1 MTLALT
7 VGSWA
12 PPPRA
17 ARVEPLQLV
26 RFYQEKPVRIVRG
39 EGQYVWDD
47 EGNRYL
53 DYHTGYGT
61 AFLGHRNPYVVR
73 RLREQLEKIMVVS
86 LTFRNDTREEALRA
100 LRRVL
105 PGYFTHVFFQNSGAE
120 AVELALKAAV
130 KATGRSVFVALVH
143 SFHGRTLGAL
153 SVTHGV
159 KYRKAFESVLLKPRW
174 VKPNDIQG
182 LEKAVDDSVAAVIL
196 EPVLGEGGVIPL
208 DPEFIKAAREYT
220 REHGAL
226 LIVDEVQSGF
236 GRTGAPWAHMEAGVD
251 PDVMTAGKAIG
262 GGFPVSL
269 VAFQKWVAESFEP
282 GEHGS
287 TYAGN
292 PLACAAV
299 LGAIEAFEADNVPR
313 QAAEKGGKTLEYAR
327 ERLSELK
334 AVREV
339 RGKGLMIGVEL
350 RFPPGKVLECL
361 FKRRILALRA
371 GATVVRFLPPYVTT
385 EEELASAIDALRECI
400 REAYG

>member
-1 MTLALT
+1 MEA
-7 VGSWA
+7 
-12 PPPRA
+12 
-17 ARVEPLQLV
+17 LQLV
-26 RFYQEKPVRIVRG
+26 RFYQTVPIRIVRG

-47 EGNRYL
+47 KGARYL

-73 RLREQLEKIMVVS
+73 RLREQLDKIITVP
-86 LTFRNDTREEALRA
+86 LTFENDAREEALKA

-120 AVELALKAAV
+120 AVELALKTAV
-130 KATGRSVFVALVH
+130 KATRGRSVFVALVH

-174 VKPNDIQG
+174 VKPNDIEG
-182 LEKAVDDSVAAVIL
+182 LEKAVDDKVAAIIL
-196 EPVLGEGGVIPL
+196 EPVLGEGGIIPL
-208 DPEFIKAAREYT
+208 SREFIREAR
-220 REHGAL
+220 RLADEHGAL

-236 GRTGAPWAHMEAGVD
+236 GRTGLPWAHMDAGVE

-269 VAFQKWVAESFEP
+269 VVFRKGVADVFEV

-299 LGAIEAFEADNVPR
+299 TGAVEAFVADRVDE
-313 QAAEKGGKTLEYAR
+313 QARVKGEDVLAYMR
-327 ERLSELK
+327 ERLSELR
-334 AVREV
+334 AVRDV
-339 RGKGLMIGVEL
+339 RGKGLMLGVEL

-361 FKRRILALRA
+361 AERHRILALKA
-371 GATVVRFLPPYVTT
+371 GATVVRFLPPYLTSRD
-385 EEELASAIDALRECI
+385 ELRGAVDALAECI
-400 REAYG
+400 RSVYGG

>member
-1 MTLALT
+1 MEA
-7 VGSWA
+7 
-12 PPPRA
+12 
-17 ARVEPLQLV
+17 LQLV
-26 RFYQEKPVRIVRG
+26 RFYQTVPIRIVRG

-47 EGNRYL
+47 KGVRYL

-73 RLREQLEKIMVVS
+73 RLKEQLDRIITVP
-86 LTFRNDTREEALRA
+86 LTFENDAREEALRA

-120 AVELALKAAV
+120 AVELALKTAV
-130 KATGRSVFVALVH
+130 KATKGRSVFVALVH

-174 VKPNDIQG
+174 VKPNDLDG
-182 LEKAVDDSVAAVIL
+182 LEKAVDDNVAAIIL
-196 EPVLGEGGVIPL
+196 EPVLGEGGIIPL
-208 DPEFIKAAREYT
+208 TREFIREAR
-220 REHGAL
+220 RLADEHGAL
-226 LIVDEVQSGF
+226 LIVDEVQTGF
-236 GRTGAPWAHMEAGVD
+236 GRTGLPWAHMDAGVE

-269 VAFQKWVAESFEP
+269 VAFRKGVAEVFEV

-299 LGAIEAFEADNVPR
+299 TGAVEAFTAERVDE
-313 QAAEKGGKTLEYAR
+313 QARVKGEDVLAYMR
-327 ERLSELK
+327 ERLGGLR
-334 AVREV
+334 AVRDV
-339 RGKGLMIGVEL
+339 RGKGLMLGVEL

-361 FKRRILALRA
+361 ASRHRILALKA
-371 GATVVRFLPPYVTT
+371 GATVVRFLPPYLTSRD
-385 EEELASAIDALRECI
+385 ELRGAVDALAECI
-400 REAYG
+400 KSVYGG

>member
-1 MTLALT
+1 MEGLELVHFYKT
-7 VGSWA
+7 V
-12 PPPRA
+12 PI
-17 ARVEPLQLV
+17 
-26 RFYQEKPVRIVRG
+26 RIIRG

-47 EGNRYL
+47 RGNRYL

-73 RLREQLEKIMVVS
+73 RLREQLDKIMTVS
-86 LTFRNDTREEALRA
+86 LSFENDAREEALRA

-105 PGYFTHVFFQNSGAE
+105 PSYFTHVFFQNSGAE

-130 KATGRSVFVALVH
+130 KATKGRSVFVALVH

-153 SVTHGV
+153 SVTYGV
-159 KYRKAFESVLLKPRW
+159 KYRKAFEPVLLKPRW
-174 VKPNDIQG
+174 VKPNDIEG

-196 EPVLGEGGVIPL
+196 EPVLGEGGIIPL
-208 DPEFIKAAREYT
+208 DPEFLKAAREIT

-226 LIVDEVQSGF
+226 LIVDEVQTGF
-236 GRTGAPWAHMEAGVD
+236 GRTGLPWAHMAAGIE

-269 VAFQKWVAESFEP
+269 VAFQKWVAESFET

-292 PLACAAV
+292 PLAAAAV
-299 LGAIEAFEADNVPR
+299 TGAVEAFEAERVAE
-313 QAAEKGGKTLEYAR
+313 QARVKGEDVLAYMREKLGGV
-327 ERLSELK
+327 K
-334 AVREV
+334 AVRDI
-339 RGKGLMIGVEL
+339 RGRGLMLGVEL

-361 FKRRILALRA
+361 AERHKVLALKA
-371 GATVVRFLPPYVTT
+371 GATVVRFLPPYLTSID
-385 EEELASAIDALRECI
+385 ELHYAVDALTDCI
-400 REAYG
+400 KSVYS